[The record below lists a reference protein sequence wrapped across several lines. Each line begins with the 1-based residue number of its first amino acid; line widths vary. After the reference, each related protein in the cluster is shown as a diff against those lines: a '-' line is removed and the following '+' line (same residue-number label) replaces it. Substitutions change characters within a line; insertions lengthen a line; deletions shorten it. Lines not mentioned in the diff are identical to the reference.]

1 MTHKIIFCCKSDTI
15 ACFAWGFAQISVFP
29 GGQRLHLITPKSVSA
44 RWMIKAGGMNVK
56 QMENRLNYVEM
67 CRNRTDAFAARA
79 ILHINTAGYTS
90 RDTRFCSPIT
100 YL

>member
-1 MTHKIIFCCKSDTI
+1 
-15 ACFAWGFAQISVFP
+15 
-29 GGQRLHLITPKSVSA
+29 
-44 RWMIKAGGMNVK
+44 MNVK